1 MIYEKKILADKDT
14 VNKKLNHVQSLNSA
28 LADNKIQVKSDDNS
42 IKAFNFI
49 KQTKE
54 LREDSEK
61 LNQEWGKKSQILIQ
75 KNSAINRTNN

>member
-14 VNKKLNHVQSLNSA
+14 VNKKLNQVQSLNSA
-28 LADNKIQVKSDDNS
+28 LADNKIEVKSDDNS
-42 IKAFNFI
+42 IKAFNMI

-75 KNSAINRTNN
+75 KNRELEKKDE

>member
-1 MIYEKKILADKDT
+1 MNIMIYEKKILADKET

-42 IKAFNFI
+42 IKAFNLV

-75 KNSAINRTNN
+75 KN

>member
-1 MIYEKKILADKDT
+1 MNIMIYEKKILADKDT
-14 VNKKLNHVQSLNSA
+14 VNKKLNQVQSLNSA
-28 LADNKIQVKSDDNS
+28 LADNKIEVKSDDNS
-42 IKAFNFI
+42 IKAFNMI

-75 KNSAINRTNN
+75 KN